1 QAAGRGH
8 TPMLVGEDGAYRGY
22 AVLADRVRPSSRAAI
37 AALHEAGIRHTVM
50 LTGDNAATARTIA
63 DAAGIDAVHA
73 ELMPAQKVEI
83 VRQLLAEYGAV
94 GMVGDGVND
103 APALATATVGIAM
116 GAGTAQALETAD
128 AALLGNDLG
137 KLAYAVR
144 LAQHALRTVRFNIA
158 LSIGIKI
165 FFLALVLLGYGSLW
179 LAVLADVGAALIV
192 TLNGMRLLRWRG
204 A

>member
-1 QAAGRGH
+1 
-8 TPMLVGEDGAYRGY
+8 
-22 AVLADRVRPSSRAAI
+22 
-37 AALHEAGIRHTVM
+37 
-50 LTGDNAATARTIA
+50 
-63 DAAGIDAVHA
+63 VHA
-73 ELMPAQKVEI
+73 DLMPAQKVEI

-128 AALLGNDLG
+128 VALLGNDLG

-158 LSIGIKI
+158 LSIGIKL

-179 LAVLADVGAALIV
+179 LAVLADVGAALVV